1 MSINIY
7 LTNLRKYNDGVLS
20 GKWVEDSGK
29 WVELPISEDDLQ
41 EELDEV
47 LGDDEEYFITDWE
60 CPRGFEIGKYSN
72 LYSLNEEA
80 EEYEDILRD
89 KFGGNEEALELAL
102 SEYDNNISR
111 YESADVYIFNGDMSD
126 VAREY
131 ISTYYPTQDIPS
143 VFLDYFDF
151 SAYGEYLEESGNFVI
166 GDGFVVEIVE

>member
-1 MSINIY
+1 MSISIY
-7 LTNLRKYNDGVLS
+7 LTNLRKYNEGKLV
-20 GKWVEDSGK
+20 GKWI
-29 WVELPISEDDLQ
+29 ELPLWEDDLE
-41 EELDEV
+41 EELKEV
-47 LGDDEEYFITDWE
+47 LDGDEEYFIADWE
-60 CPRGFEIGKYSN
+60 APKGFDIGEYSN

-89 KFGGNEEALELAL
+89 KFGGNEEAFELAL

-111 YESADVYIFNGDMSD
+111 YESADIYIFNGDMSD

-131 ISTYYPTQDIPS
+131 ISTYPTQDIPDI
-143 VFLDYFDF
+143 FLDYFDF

>member
-1 MSINIY
+1 MSISIY
-7 LTNLRKYNDGVLS
+7 LTNLRKYNEGELV
-20 GKWVEDSGK
+20 GK
-29 WVELPISEDDLQ
+29 WVELPISEDELQ
-41 EELDEV
+41 EELEEV

-60 CPRGFEIGKYSN
+60 APNGFDIGEYSN

-89 KFGGNEEALELAL
+89 KFGGNEEAFELAL

-111 YESADVYIFNGDMSD
+111 YESADVYIFSGDMSD
-126 VAREY
+126 VAKEY
-131 ISTYYPTQDIPS
+131 ISTYPTENVPQI
-143 VFLDYFDF
+143 FLDYFDF

>member
-1 MSINIY
+1 MSISIY
-7 LTNLRKYNDGVLS
+7 LTNLRKYNEGELI
-20 GKWVEDSGK
+20 GK

-41 EELDEV
+41 EELEEV

-60 CPRGFEIGKYSN
+60 CPRGFEIGEYSN

-111 YESADVYIFNGDMSD
+111 YESVDVYIFNGDMSD

-131 ISTYYPTQDIPS
+131 ISTYPTQDMPS

>member
-1 MSINIY
+1 MSISIY
-7 LTNLRKYNDGVLS
+7 LTNLRKYNEGQLV
-20 GKWVEDSGK
+20 GK

-60 CPRGFEIGKYSN
+60 CPRGFEIGEYSN

-131 ISTYYPTQDIPS
+131 ISTYPTQDMPS

>member
-1 MSINIY
+1 MSISIY
-7 LTNLRKYNDGVLS
+7 LTNLRKYNDGILS
-20 GKWVEDSGK
+20 GKFLSGK

-47 LGDDEEYFITDWE
+47 LGDDEEYFISDWE
-60 CPRGFEIGKYSN
+60 APKGFDIGEYSN

-89 KFGGNEEALELAL
+89 KFFGNEDALELVL

-111 YESADVYIFNGDMSD
+111 YERADVYIFNGDMSD

-131 ISTYYPTQDIPS
+131 ISTYPTENVPQI
-143 VFLDYFDF
+143 FLDYFDF
-151 SAYGEYLEESGNFVI
+151 SAYGECLEESGNFVI